1 MNRAKP
7 EDLRGTLELAHDM
20 AKAGILFVPMP
31 VVDRKEYVEL
41 MRHAIARMNQMEIAA
56 EAAEAEE
63 TGGAA

>member
-7 EDLRGTLELAHDM
+7 KDLRGPLGLAHDM

-31 VVDRKEYVEL
+31 VADHKEYVEL
-41 MRHAIARMNQMEIAA
+41 MKSAIGRMNQMEV
-56 EAAEAEE
+56 AAEAEE